1 MEEIVLK
8 RIVALLLMLICLFS
22 FTGCYGIRVEEGKLL
37 EAGTVKSITVT
48 TMPAGQYEN
57 TFRDTDANDIIK
69 YLSSLKLI
77 DDYQEN
83 PAECEGMTYLISL
96 KYENGEVLT
105 FYHVNNMF
113 IKTDNSSWYKMNY
126 EEAARFETLLN
137 DLDNSR

>member
-8 RIVALLLMLICLFS
+8 RIVALLLMLFCLFS

-57 TFRDTDANDIIK
+57 TFRDTDANDLIK

-83 PAECEGMTYLISL
+83 PAECEGTTYLISL

-126 EEAARFETLLN
+126 DEASRFDTLL
-137 DLDNSR
+137 DELK

>member
-8 RIVALLLMLICLFS
+8 RIVALLLILICLFS
-22 FTGCYGIRVEEGKLL
+22 FTGCYGIRVEE
-37 EAGTVKSITVT
+37 
-48 TMPAGQYEN
+48 
-57 TFRDTDANDIIK
+57 
-69 YLSSLKLI
+69 
-77 DDYQEN
+77 
-83 PAECEGMTYLISL
+83 
-96 KYENGEVLT
+96 GEVLT